1 MRDDLVLMYHS
12 VEHCELDPFQVT
24 VRPDRFAGQLRWL
37 HRTGRRGVAM
47 RELLRAREAGTADR
61 LVGLTFDDGYAD
73 FVTEV
78 MPLLAAYGFTAT
90 VFVLA
95 GRLGGDNAWDRPGPR
110 KALMT
115 ADDVRRTADAGME
128 IGSHGLMHR
137 PLPGA
142 DGPAL
147 TAEVGASRAILR
159 ALSGQ
164 DVPGFCYPY
173 GQVGA
178 REVDAVRAAGYEY
191 ACAVGR
197 STLDS
202 RYAVPR
208 VFVGDR
214 DGAVRL
220 VAKWLRH
227 RIVAGG
233 ARCES

>member
-12 VEHCELDPFQVT
+12 VEHCDRDPFQVT
-24 VRPDRFAGQLRWL
+24 VRPDRFAGQLRWM
-37 HRTGRRGVAM
+37 RRAGWRGVAM

-73 FVTEV
+73 FVTEA
-78 MPLLAAYGFTAT
+78 MPLLNRYGCTAT

-128 IGSHGLMHR
+128 IGSHGLLHR
-137 PLPGA
+137 PLPA
-142 DGPAL
+142 AGPAAL
-147 TAEVGASRAILR
+147 AAEVGASRA
-159 ALSGQ
+159 ALGALCGQ
-164 DVPGFCYPY
+164 DVAGFCYPY
-173 GQVGA
+173 GKVGA
-178 REVDAVRAAGYEY
+178 REVEAVRAAGYGY

-197 STLDS
+197 STLDR
-202 RYAVPR
+202 RYALPR

-214 DGAVRL
+214 DGAARL
-220 VAKWLRH
+220 AVKWLRH

-233 ARCES
+233 AR

>member
-1 MRDDLVLMYHS
+1 MRRDLVLMYHS
-12 VEHCELDPFQVT
+12 VEQCDHDPFQVT

-37 HRTGRRGVAM
+37 RRAGWRGVAM
-47 RELLRAREAGTADR
+47 RDLLRARAAGTADR

-78 MPLLAAYGFTAT
+78 MPLLARHGFTAT

-115 ADDVRRTADAGME
+115 AADVRRAADAGLE
-128 IGSHGLMHR
+128 IGSHGLLHR
-137 PLPGA
+137 PLPAA
-142 DGPAL
+142 DPAAL
-147 TAEVGASRAILR
+147 AAEVGTSRA
-159 ALSGQ
+159 ALSALCGQ

-178 REVDAVRAAGYEY
+178 REVAAVKAAGYEY

-214 DGAVRL
+214 DGPTRL
-220 VAKWLRH
+220 AAKWLRH
-227 RIVAGG
+227 RITAGG
-233 ARCES
+233 AR